1 MCFTIGRLKVMNEP
15 LPDPATFMAAIFP
28 RRQVTLTVTIDIDPV
43 PGWGDNPEDYRALTQ
58 KLLTDSIGHYNP
70 TVYIGGVS

>member
-1 MCFTIGRLKVMNEP
+1 MSEE

-28 RRQVTLTVTIDIDPV
+28 RRKVTLVVTIDLDPV
-43 PGWGDNPEDYRALTQ
+43 PGWGDNPDDYRALTQ

-70 TVYIGGVS
+70 SVTIEGVS

>member
-1 MCFTIGRLKVMNEP
+1 
-15 LPDPATFMAAIFP
+15 MAAIFP